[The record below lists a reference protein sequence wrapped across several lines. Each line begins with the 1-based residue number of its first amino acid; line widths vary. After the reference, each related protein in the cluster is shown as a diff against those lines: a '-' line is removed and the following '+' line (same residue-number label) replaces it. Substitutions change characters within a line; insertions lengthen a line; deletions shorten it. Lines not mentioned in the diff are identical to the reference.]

1 MKDFSIFFCTF
12 FGLGYLT
19 KFPGTLCSF
28 VTLFLIWLIKFK
40 FSMEIVLS
48 IYILSFVISFFLI
61 SKVIN
66 ILKEKDP
73 SIIVVDEYI
82 GQFTALLFCQENI
95 VQYFFA
101 FILFRFFDILKPFP
115 IGWIDS
121 RNGSFYVL
129 FDDILAGLYAGLIL
143 QITYFFWVNG

>member
-1 MKDFSIFFCTF
+1 MKNFSTFFCTF

-28 VTLFLIWLIKFK
+28 VSLFLIWLIKVK
-40 FSMEIVLS
+40 FSIEIVLS
-48 IYILSFVISFFLI
+48 IFFLSLVISFFLI
-61 SKVIN
+61 SEAIKT
-66 ILKEKDP
+66 LKEKDP

-95 VQYFFA
+95 KQYILAFF
-101 FILFRFFDILKPFP
+101 LFRLFDIFKPFP
-115 IGWIDS
+115 ISWIDS

-143 QITYFFWVNG
+143 QITNFFWING